1 MATLHADAFLLL
13 VGYHSFVKS
22 PDRAVSPK
30 QIHQTSTT
38 KKQPQTTTT
47 TCFNINKLKITNFTK
62 SLLKSSIKHSSS
74 DKGSNQKATQVH
86 SKVDNRQ
93 DAKRVETSLKCD
105 EKIPLNKNED
115 RLQAYT
121 KKTIG
126 LTRKGKKVSK
136 NIIFINSN
144 IHTMLSSIMS
154 LINVL
159 K

>member
-1 MATLHADAFLLL
+1 MTTLHADAILLL
-13 VGYHSFVKS
+13 VGYCSSVKS

-86 SKVDNRQ
+86 PKVDNRQ
-93 DAKRVETSLKCD
+93 DAKRVSVEASFISKCD

-115 RLQAYT
+115 QLQAST
-121 KKTIG
+121 KRTISP
-126 LTRKGKKVSK
+126 TRKGKSVS
-136 NIIFINSN
+136 
-144 IHTMLSSIMS
+144 H
-154 LINVL
+154 
-159 K
+159 